1 MMGIKDLESRSYPF
15 LEAMNIPKPGF
26 LHRLQ
31 GLDEG
36 KKQKVMIAAAVV
48 IMIVVIYL
56 WLAYFNSVV
65 VGQSVG
71 AAQQTDAMPSQQ

>member
-1 MMGIKDLESRSYPF
+1 
-15 LEAMNIPKPGF
+15 
-26 LHRLQ
+26 
-31 GLDEG
+31 
-36 KKQKVMIAAAVV
+36 MIATAAV